1 MHFTSV
7 SAIVA
12 DSQIFN
18 GRKVCLEGSVS
29 KLKFKH
35 RKEEML
41 ILLID
46 GNGKSLNIFSH
57 GTPSIKEGD
66 KVKVKGRYEV
76 EKPIGRYTLYEIDAG
91 SVKK

>member
-1 MHFTSV
+1 
-7 SAIVA
+7 
-12 DSQIFN
+12 
-18 GRKVCLEGSVS
+18 
-29 KLKFKH
+29 
-35 RKEEML
+35 ML